1 LWSGEDYDY
10 DDDARPA
17 PPAREEYAA
26 EPYVAEAT
34 AGAGRSSLDRVPGN
48 FPATAGN
55 HDSADDDDYFEKDD
69 EPRREPRSARWLV
82 GGLLAAVLVVGM
94 VFAVANLGS
103 LFKSSPPPAADG
115 TSSSS
120 TPGQSSAPP
129 SGTASA
135 APVAGP
141 PAIEGVTRLGNFDF
155 AATYDGDL
163 GKTFDGNGA
172 SYWSDMEF
180 ASDNWGGFATEV
192 PLVIKLKSPSKVSSV
207 TLSQLGGS
215 GGSISVFTND
225 RPALEGAKQVGV
237 NSFTSPDLTM
247 PLAEPVTAQYVIV
260 SIKALPRLAAPK
272 TRFGYGL
279 RLAEVKV
286 Q

>member
-1 LWSGEDYDY
+1 MTTNTTG
-10 DDDARPA
+10 
-17 PPAREEYAA
+17 
-26 EPYVAEAT
+26 
-34 AGAGRSSLDRVPGN
+34 
-48 FPATAGN
+48 
-55 HDSADDDDYFEKDD
+55 KDD
-69 EPRREPRSARWLV
+69 EPRREPRSVRWLV
-82 GGLLAAVLVVGM
+82 GGLLAAVLVVGLI
-94 VFAVANLGS
+94 FAVTNLGS

-120 TPGQSSAPP
+120 APSQSSAPP
-129 SGTASA
+129 SGTASP
-135 APVAGP
+135 APAAGP
-141 PAIEGVTRLGNFDF
+141 PAIESVTRLGNFDF

-180 ASDNWGGFATEV
+180 ATDNWGGLATEV
-192 PLVIKLKSPSKVSSV
+192 PLVVKLKGPSKVSSV

-225 RPALEGAKQVGV
+225 RPALDGAKQVGV
-237 NSFTSPDLTM
+237 NSFTSQDLTM
-247 PLAEPVTAQYVIV
+247 PLPEPVTAQYVIV
-260 SIKALPRLAAPK
+260 SIKALPKLAAPK